1 MNLTSKISQL
11 YSGLKIQPETR
22 AVSKTVAVIVA
33 HPDDETLWAGGTI
46 MSHPSWK
53 CFVVCLC
60 RGNDLEKSQGF
71 YKALKILN
79 SHGIMGDLNDGPLQK
94 PLDEVEIERL
104 IISLLPP
111 WHFDLIII
119 HNKNG
124 EFTRDLRHEEIGNV
138 VINLWNAG
146 RLSASELW
154 TFAYEDGNME
164 YYPRPIENAPI
175 HYVLSKWTWFKKYRI
190 ITGTYGLRTKSFEAK
205 TTPKAESFWQL
216 KSSTDV
222 SPIFV
227 TSYAGMKS

>member
-11 YSGLKIQPETR
+11 YSRLKILPEHR
-22 AVSKTVAVIVA
+22 VVNKTVAIIVA

-60 RGNDLEKSQGF
+60 RGNDLEKSQRF
-71 YKALKILN
+71 FKALKILK
-79 SHGIMGDLNDGPLQK
+79 SEGIMGDLNDGPEQK
-94 PLDEVEIERL
+94 PLDENEIERL
-104 IISLLPP
+104 IISLIPP
-111 WHFDLIII
+111 WHFDLIIT
-119 HNKNG
+119 HSQNG

-138 VINLWNAG
+138 VLNLWYVG

-164 YYPRPIENAPI
+164 YYPRPIKNAAI
-175 HYVLSKWTWFKKYRI
+175 QQQLSRWTWFRKYRI
-190 ITGTYGLRTKSFEAK
+190 ITETYGLRTKSFEAK

-216 KSSTDV
+216 TNASVVYPFV
-222 SPIFV
+222 SQN
-227 TSYAGMKS
+227 YAGMKS